1 MSLNAKNVPSG
12 GTPRERPEPLDAGSY
27 PARLVQVLSLG
38 VQPQRPFKGEEKAP
52 KLELMLTYEFL
63 DEFLKDEDG
72 EDIEDKPRWL
82 SETLPFNNLDAD
94 LAKSTKRYYALDAN
108 AEHGGDWAALV
119 GTPCVVT
126 IVQNEGTGKN
136 AGSVFENIAAVSAMR
151 PKEAAKAPELVNPP
165 KVFDF
170 YDPDMEIFLSLPQWL
185 QDKMKGAVDFGGSAL
200 EKAIKA
206 GPVKD
211 ESTPAAKKP
220 AKKAAKK
227 AEPEDEPEEEAIDDE
242 IPW

>member
-1 MSLNAKNVPSG
+1 M
-12 GTPRERPEPLDAGSY
+12 
-27 PARLVQVLSLG
+27 LSLG
-38 VQPQRPFKGEEKAP
+38 IQPQRPYKGEEKAP

-63 DEFLKDEDG
+63 DEFLKDDNG

-82 SETLPFNNLDAD
+82 SETIPFNNLDAD

-170 YDPDMEIFLSLPQWL
+170 YDPDVEIFMSLPQWL
-185 QDKMKGAVDFGGSAL
+185 QDKIKGAVDFGGGAL
-200 EKAIKA
+200 EKALK
-206 GPVKD
+206 GVGSTPKD
-211 ESTPAAKKP
+211 ESTPAG
-220 AKKAAKK
+220 KKAAAKK
-227 AEPEDEPEEEAIDDE
+227 KPVVEESEDEPDTSEEIE
-242 IPW
+242 W